1 MKNYL
6 WSIMDHYKHSE
17 NICCKACSSARWLDI
32 NVILLTLL
40 KLTERS
46 RVRDVHLQQTARGVL
61 RPGFIFWRV
70 VGNGAHVDSAMRI
83 VVSFLDKVTAEL
95 GTYGHGFSSGG
106 FCRSCSISRIPANW
120 LFAVSIAASSG

>member
-1 MKNYL
+1 MIRFILSVEYPL
-6 WSIMDHYKHSE
+6 
-17 NICCKACSSARWLDI
+17 SSPPEDELCNGLFSRLDI
-32 NVILLTLL
+32 DVILFALL
-40 KLTERS
+40 KLAERS
-46 RVRDVHLQQTARGVL
+46 RVRDVHLQQATRRVL

-95 GTYGHGFSSGG
+95 GTYGHGFSSAG

-120 LFAVSIAASSG
+120 LFAISIAASSG